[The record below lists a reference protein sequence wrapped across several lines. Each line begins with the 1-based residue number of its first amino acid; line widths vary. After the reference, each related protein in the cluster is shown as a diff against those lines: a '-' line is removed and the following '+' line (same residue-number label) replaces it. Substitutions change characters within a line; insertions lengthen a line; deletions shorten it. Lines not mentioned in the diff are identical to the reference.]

1 MQVMLLKYREYHSKK
16 EFLCPNTAHL
26 WLYEILLQTTTA
38 LALELKLEMDPAFP
52 YLDLE
57 KNMSEGAANSSTGNV
72 HSWDIL
78 KLIPFDLMMSHLP

>member
-1 MQVMLLKYREYHSKK
+1 MLLKYREYHSKQ

-38 LALELKLEMDPAFP
+38 LVLELKLEMDPAFP

-57 KNMSEGAANSSTGNV
+57 KNMSEGEANSSTGNV
-72 HSWDIL
+72 HSLRYSKAHPI
-78 KLIPFDLMMSHLP
+78 

>member
-1 MQVMLLKYREYHSKK
+1 MLLKYREYHSKK

-38 LALELKLEMDPAFP
+38 LALELKLEMDSAFP

-72 HSWDIL
+72 HSLRYSKAHPI
-78 KLIPFDLMMSHLP
+78 

>member
-1 MQVMLLKYREYHSKK
+1 MEMQVMLLKYREYHSKK

-57 KNMSEGAANSSTGNV
+57 KNMSEGAANSSTDNV
-72 HSWDIL
+72 HSLRYSKAHPI
-78 KLIPFDLMMSHLP
+78 

>member
-1 MQVMLLKYREYHSKK
+1 MQVMLLKYREYHSKQ

-38 LALELKLEMDPAFP
+38 LVLELKLEMDPAFP

-57 KNMSEGAANSSTGNV
+57 KNMSEGEANSSIGNV
-72 HSWDIL
+72 HSLRYSKAHPI
-78 KLIPFDLMMSHLP
+78 